1 MDVALH
7 NPVAACLATC
17 PLFIQVEWQ
26 TIQLLAEEAKMSR
39 MDRGQAIFQSGNHK
53 SGLFLVKS
61 GQVKL
66 SILSP
71 NGSERVIDVVLPGGT
86 FGESILF
93 SNQKTKLNAEMLAKG
108 DLIEIPQDVV
118 RKAVK
123 NCPTLASAMLQYMS
137 SKICRL
143 LGELENCCLRSA
155 RQRVVDYLLMLAKEQ
170 SNMQRDQI
178 LLPASKGVTASL
190 LDITP
195 ETFSRELNRL
205 MGQGLI
211 EVARNHIR
219 IIDLQAMR
227 QASAVTI

>member
-7 NPVAACLATC
+7 SPVAACLATC
-17 PLFIQVEWQ
+17 QLFKQVEWR
-26 TIQLLAEEAKMSR
+26 TIQCLAEQAKTSR
-39 MDRGQAIFQSGNHK
+39 LDRGQAIFQSGNFK

-71 NGSERVIDVVLPGGT
+71 NGSERVIDVVLPGGK

-93 SNQKTKLNAEMLAKG
+93 SNQQTKLNAEMLTKG
-108 DLIEIPQDVV
+108 ELIEIPQGVV

-123 NCPTLASAMLQYMS
+123 SCPSLASAMLQYMS

-155 RQRVVDYLLMLAKEQ
+155 RQRVVDYLLMLAREQ
-170 SNMQRDQI
+170 ADDRPEQI
-178 LLPASKGVTASL
+178 LLPASKGVIASL
-190 LDITP
+190 LDIAP
-195 ETFSRELNRL
+195 ETFSRELNHL
-205 MGQGLI
+205 MGESLI

-219 IIDLQAMR
+219 IIDLQAMQ
-227 QASAVTI
+227 QAGAAAI